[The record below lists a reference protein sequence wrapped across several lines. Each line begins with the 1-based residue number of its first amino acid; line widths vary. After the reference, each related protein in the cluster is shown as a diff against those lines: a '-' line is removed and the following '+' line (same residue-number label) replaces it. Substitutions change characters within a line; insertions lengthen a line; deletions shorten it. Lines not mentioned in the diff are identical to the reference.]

1 MSPDEPQEAPR
12 TPRIIVPGSETAPPE
27 AAPRIVLPPGS
38 SLEAAD
44 DLPEYPRLRPLVIV
58 PVVDG
63 EREMLLVSDPLGVI
77 PGQPVLG
84 IGALALLQLL
94 DGSTSVN
101 DITAVVARES
111 KDLRVG
117 GMVRDFV
124 RQLDELLML
133 DSPRF
138 HEAHRALREAYH
150 PLEIRPAA
158 LEGHAYPAARAEL
171 EVFLDGTFAQAT
183 ALRDAAGQP
192 AAASDALPRALL
204 APHLDPRRAGATMA
218 RAYLELGAEPA
229 RPLRVVVLGT
239 GHSMLGDRFALT
251 RKHFQTPLG
260 KLECDTAFVDTLA
273 EALGDDA
280 YHGELAH
287 RDEHSIEFQVL
298 YLQRRLGARRV
309 KLVPI
314 LCGGFHALLD
324 EGRRPREDEETE
336 RFVAALRAAERW
348 HGGPTLYV
356 GAIDLSHVG
365 PRFDPREGKLDDRT
379 RKEVEAKDRA
389 ALDAAVRDDADGWFA
404 AIAGHD
410 DSTRICGFAP
420 TYLLLRAAG
429 GEEGLGPGR
438 LLRYQQSDEPD
449 GSMVSTA
456 AVVWP

>member
-1 MSPDEPQEAPR
+1 MPIDRPEEPPR
-12 TPRIIVPGSETAPPE
+12 PSRLIVPGAESAPPE
-27 AAPRIVLPPGS
+27 GAPRIVLPPGAS
-38 SLEAAD
+38 VEPEA
-44 DLPEYPRLRPLVIV
+44 DLPEYPRLRPLVLSPIV
-58 PVVDG
+58 DQ
-63 EREMLLVSDPLGVI
+63 ERELLLVTDPLGVI

-84 IGALALLQLL
+84 MAALGLLQLL
-94 DGSTSVN
+94 DGSASLN
-101 DITAVVARES
+101 DITAAVMRDS

-117 GMVRDFV
+117 NMVRDFI

-138 HEAHRALREAYH
+138 ERAYRELRDAYH
-150 PLEIRPAA
+150 PLEVRHAA
-158 LEGHAYPAARAEL
+158 LEGHAYPATAPEL
-171 EVFLDGTFAQAT
+171 KAFLDENFLQAV
-183 ALRDAAGQP
+183 ALRDAAKEKV
-192 AAASDALPRALL
+192 AAVDAVPRALL
-204 APHLDPRRAGATMA
+204 VPHLDPRRAGATIA
-218 RAYLELGAEPA
+218 RAWLELGPEPPE
-229 RPLRVVVLGT
+229 PLRVVVLGT
-239 GHSMLGDRFALT
+239 GHTMMGDRFALT

-273 EALGDDA
+273 ASLGDDA

-324 EGRRPREDEETE
+324 EGCRPREDEATE